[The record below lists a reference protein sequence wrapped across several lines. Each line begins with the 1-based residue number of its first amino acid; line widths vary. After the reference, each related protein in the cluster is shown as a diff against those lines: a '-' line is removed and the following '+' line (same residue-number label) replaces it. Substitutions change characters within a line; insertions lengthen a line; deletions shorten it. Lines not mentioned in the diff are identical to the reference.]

1 MPFVAQA
8 FQIASLLATPAMGAP
23 ADAPE
28 APIEAPAESPADV
41 VAQVNPVDLVAGQ
54 AQIGSL
60 AGADARLDSGEYV
73 DYYTFVGRAGQE
85 VEISATSTDFD
96 TYLMLRG
103 TTLSEDNDDRAPGED
118 INALLRVTL
127 PETGNYIVGV
137 TSYAPGESGRYTVEL
152 TDLGGGSLAEP
163 ANPVAAVTAGE
174 TESGT
179 LDASDGAFSGGRY
192 AEAVSIEATAGEQ
205 LTVSLLSNDFDT
217 FLVVNGPDGFSVS
230 NDDAPGMGLNS
241 RVTFTAPSSGTYT
254 AIVTS
259 YGAGA
264 TGEYSLRTTRA
275 DERVEQPRRD
285 DITPIAAGETVR
297 ERLRRSDGQLQS
309 GEFRDRYAYQGSAGE
324 RLTITMTS
332 SQFDPYLFVRG
343 ADGFAHD
350 NDDDG
355 TGALNSRLDITL
367 PEDGEYLIVA
377 TSYAPGETGSYE
389 LTVSAAGMVATT
401 AGGLTAGDVVRAE
414 LDGTEPVRG
423 GGQHYRTFTFE
434 GRRGQRARIDLSS
447 EAFDTWLAVQMP
459 TGLEQTNDD
468 IGNGILDSRLIF
480 TLPADGTY
488 EVVASSYGRGEVG
501 AFDLGLTLDDVPSTP
516 PDVAVNPGTG
526 ETPTVTGGGLAFDV
540 PVQGALDA
548 GDSQLQSGE
557 YTESWS
563 LEGEAGAGLTLTME
577 SDAFDTYLMIR
588 GPGGFS
594 LDNDDGPSMGL
605 NSQLEVT
612 LPQTGVYT
620 ITATSYAPGETGP
633 YTITMTEGT
642 RVQQNA
648 RGQVYAIFA
657 GITAYQSA
665 SQLPYCAEDAVKLDE
680 SLAGTGLL
688 ANSIVLTDRQVT
700 RAGLQEAISTMASQV
715 GPDDVFFFFY
725 SGHGDRTQN
734 AAELDG
740 YDETLYVMD
749 GNITD
754 DELVGWLDAIDARM
768 EILAL
773 DSCFSGGFLRD
784 FIVEPNRMGIFS
796 SEEDVTSLVA
806 SNFQAGGYLSY
817 FLRNGFE
824 GAADIAPV
832 DGIITAG
839 ELAQYLRL
847 QWDENGPGYGPET
860 SDAETAW
867 QNLVVDRG
875 AVKVSD
881 VIVYTPSM
889 SAR

>member
-1 MPFVAQA
+1 MQALPYSTPSVAMPLVAQA
-8 FQIASLLATPAMGAP
+8 LQIASLLVTPAV
-23 ADAPE
+23 DAPYE
-28 APIEAPAESPADV
+28 VPETVE
-41 VAQVNPVDLVAGQ
+41 VAQVAPLNLVAGQ
-54 AQIGSL
+54 PQVGSL
-60 AGADARLDSGEYV
+60 AGADARLDTGEYV
-73 DYYTFVGRAGQE
+73 DYYNFVGRAGQQ
-85 VEISATSTDFD
+85 VEISVTSPDFD
-96 TYLMLRG
+96 TYVMLRG
-103 TTLSEDNDDRAPGED
+103 AGVSEDNDDRAPGED
-118 INALLRVTL
+118 LNALLTTTL
-127 PETGNYIVGV
+127 PETGTYLIGV
-137 TSYAPGESGRYTVEL
+137 TSYAPGEAGRYTLEL
-152 TDLGGGSLAEP
+152 NDLGGGSLTAS
-163 ANPVAAVTAGE
+163 ATPVAQVNAGDAE
-174 TESGT
+174 TGS
-179 LDASDGAFSGGRY
+179 LDASDGEFSGGRY
-192 AEAVSIEATAGEQ
+192 ADAVTISAQAGEQ
-205 LTVSLLSNDFDT
+205 LTVSLTSDAFDT
-217 FLVVNGPDGFSVS
+217 FLVVNGPGGFSVT
-230 NDDAPGMGLNS
+230 NDDAPGMGINS
-241 RVTFTAPSSGTYT
+241 QVTFTAPEAGEYT

-264 TGEYSLRTTRA
+264 TGDYTLRTTRA

-297 ERLRRSDGQLQS
+297 ERLRRSDGQLDS

-324 RLTITMTS
+324 RVTITMTS
-332 SQFDPYLFVRG
+332 TQFDPYLFVRG
-343 ADGFAHD
+343 ADGYAQD

-355 TGALNSRLDITL
+355 TGGTNSRLDLTL
-367 PEDGEYLIVA
+367 PADGEYLIVA

-389 LTVSAAGMVATT
+389 LAINATGMVAT
-401 AGGLTAGDVVRAE
+401 AAGDLASGDTLRGE

-447 EAFDTWLAVQMP
+447 DAIDTWLAVRMP

-468 IGNGILDSRLIF
+468 IGNGVLDSRLVF

-488 EVVASSYGRGEVG
+488 EVVASSYGRGETG
-501 AFDLGLTLDDVPSTP
+501 AFDLALVLDDVPTTP
-516 PDVAVNPGTG
+516 PDVAVDPDGG
-526 ETPTVTGGGLAFDV
+526 DVPTVTGGGLAFDV
-540 PVQGALDA
+540 PVQGGLDA
-548 GDSQLQSGE
+548 GDSQLASGE

-563 LEGEAGAGLTLTME
+563 LVGEAGAGLTITME

-594 LDNDDGPSMGL
+594 LDNDDGPNMGL

-612 LPQTGVYT
+612 LPETGTYT
-620 ITATSYAPGETGP
+620 VTATSYAPGETGP

-680 SLAGTGLL
+680 SLASTGLL

-700 RAGLQEAISTMASQV
+700 RAGLQDAI

-725 SGHGDRTQN
+725 SGHGDRLQN

-740 YDETLYVMD
+740 FDETLYVMD
-749 GNITD
+749 GHITD

-768 EILAL
+768 EIMAL

-817 FLRNGFE
+817 FLRTGFE

-847 QWDENGPGYGPET
+847 QWDESGPGYGPET

-881 VIVYTPSM
+881 VIVYSPSM
-889 SAR
+889 VAR